1 VGEAYWG
8 QAGPRNNDWRP
19 PCKHPAEC
27 RLQIRRLTFI
37 DEPLRALL
45 VAFRPFSQFFDGFR
59 IDFLAFWLN
68 RPARTR
74 FHTPFRLRGLGVQ
87 RETSYQPLGR
97 SDEGRMSSL
106 ISEETVAFVSGVAA
120 EARRVETPC
129 GNGHMVWHLWGDGPP
144 LALLHGGYGSW
155 THWIRNVIPLSR
167 AFSVAAPDLPGL
179 GESATPPEPHTAE
192 GLARIVVEGLDIVF
206 RGQDRLHIAGFSFG
220 GVLGG
225 HVAAQLGDR
234 VGAFTIVG
242 SNGLG
247 LVRQPTALQ
256 RLAEDAAEADAF
268 AVARHNLAAL
278 MIADPGKI
286 DELAVYIQAQN
297 APRGRVKSRRFSRAD
312 TLARALPLIKARI
325 DGIWGERDATAYPHL
340 DDRARA
346 LRHIQPDAR
355 FEVIPGA
362 GHWVQ
367 YEAADRFNPLLANI
381 AARGRIR

>member
-1 VGEAYWG
+1 MANLVSE
-8 QAGPRNNDWRP
+8 N
-19 PCKHPAEC
+19 
-27 RLQIRRLTFI
+27 IV
-37 DEPLRALL
+37 AL
-45 VAFRPFSQFFDGFR
+45 VK
-59 IDFLAFWLN
+59 
-68 RPARTR
+68 
-74 FHTPFRLRGLGVQ
+74 
-87 RETSYQPLGR
+87 
-97 SDEGRMSSL
+97 
-106 ISEETVAFVSGVAA
+106 GVAA

-129 GNGHMVWHLWGDGPP
+129 GDGHMVWHLWGDGPP

-155 THWIRNVIPLSR
+155 THWIRNVIPLSQT
-167 AFSVAAPDLPGL
+167 FTVAAPDLPGL

-192 GLARIVVEGLDIVF
+192 GLASIVVEGLEVVF
-206 RGQDRLHIAGFSFG
+206 PELGGLHIAGFSFG

-234 VGAFTIVG
+234 VRGFTIVG

-247 LVRQPTALQ
+247 LVRQPTAL
-256 RLAEDAAEADAF
+256 RRVPDNASEAEAL

-278 MIADPGKI
+278 MIADPAKI

-297 APRGRVKSRRFSRAD
+297 APRGRVKSRRFSRAE

-346 LRHIQPDAR
+346 LRNVQPDAR

-367 YEAADRFNPLLANI
+367 YEAADKFNRLLADI
-381 AARGRIR
+381 AGQSSAA

>member
-1 VGEAYWG
+1 
-8 QAGPRNNDWRP
+8 
-19 PCKHPAEC
+19 
-27 RLQIRRLTFI
+27 
-37 DEPLRALL
+37 
-45 VAFRPFSQFFDGFR
+45 
-59 IDFLAFWLN
+59 
-68 RPARTR
+68 
-74 FHTPFRLRGLGVQ
+74 
-87 RETSYQPLGR
+87 
-97 SDEGRMSSL
+97 MSSL
-106 ISEETVAFVSGVAA
+106 VSEGTAAFVKGVAA

-129 GNGHMVWHLWGDGPP
+129 GDGHMVWHVWGDGPP

-155 THWIRNVIPLSR
+155 THWVRNVLPLSQTF
-167 AFSVAAPDLPGL
+167 AVAAPDLPGL

-192 GLARIVVEGLDIVF
+192 GLANIVVEGLELVF
-206 RGQDRLHIAGFSFG
+206 PDFTGLHIAGFSFG

-234 VGAFTIVG
+234 VRTFTIVG

-247 LVRQPTALQ
+247 LVRQPTGLR
-256 RLAEDAAEADAF
+256 RLPEDASEPEAL

-278 MIADPGKI
+278 MIADPAKI

-346 LRHIQPDAR
+346 LRNVQPDAR

-367 YEAADRFNPLLANI
+367 YEAADKFNPLLADFAGLGN
-381 AARGRIR
+381 ATLGE